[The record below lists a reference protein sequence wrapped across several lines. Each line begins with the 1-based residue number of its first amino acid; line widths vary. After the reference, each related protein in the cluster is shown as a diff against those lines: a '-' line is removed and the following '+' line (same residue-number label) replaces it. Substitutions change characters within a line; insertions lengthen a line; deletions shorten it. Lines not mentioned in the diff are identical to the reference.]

1 MRRPARGVRVGWAN
15 EAMAAVSGDTLWA
28 ITCYFNPVGY
38 RRRLQTYR
46 LFRERL
52 AVPLAT
58 VELSFDG
65 RFHLGPGDADAL
77 LQIHG
82 RDVMWQ
88 KERLLNRAL
97 SLLPAGCDTVA
108 WLDCDVVFADP
119 GWPARASRALNEVSL
134 LHLFQERYDLGRD
147 ETLDHVDPDAVGVPS
162 MVYKM
167 LVELVPPGDL
177 LVPHPTRKRTVSQ
190 GLAWAS
196 RRDVLEA
203 HGLYDA
209 CIVGSADRAMLCA
222 AVGRFDYGVEA
233 LAMNASQEAHYRAWA
248 RPYFETVRGRIGY
261 IPGRALHLWHG
272 EMQDRQYGAR
282 DRALSALDFDPF
294 RDIALDASGCWRW
307 SSDKPDLHAFVRRY
321 FALRKEDGP

>member
-1 MRRPARGVRVGWAN
+1 V
-15 EAMAAVSGDTLWA
+15 AAVNDGAVWA

-38 RRRLQTYR
+38 RRRLETYR

-65 RFHLGPGDADAL
+65 RFQLGPGDADAL
-77 LQIHG
+77 RQIHG
-82 RDVMWQ
+82 GDVIWQ
-88 KERLLNRAL
+88 KERLLNLAL
-97 SLLPAGCDTVA
+97 SLLPAACDKVA
-108 WLDCDVVFADP
+108 WLDCDVVFTDP
-119 GWPARASRALNEVSL
+119 DWPARANRALDEVL
-134 LHLFQERYDLGRD
+134 LPHLFQDRYDLGRD
-147 ETLDHVDPDAVGVPS
+147 ERLEPVDPEASAAPS

-167 LVELVPPGDL
+167 LVERVPPGDL

-222 AVGRFDYGVEA
+222 ALGTFHYGVEA
-233 LAMNASQEAHYRAWA
+233 LAMNPRQEAHYLAWA
-248 RPYFETVRGRIGY
+248 RPYFEAVGGRIGH

-272 EMQDRQYGAR
+272 EMQDRPYGAR
-282 DRALSALDFDPF
+282 DRALASLDYDPA

-307 SSDKPDLHAFVRRY
+307 SSDKPELHAFVEGY
-321 FALRKEDGP
+321 FASRKEDGS